1 MNIKVIVGEYEYV
14 NTHIIKFSLDKSAQN
29 ISHTFELQLKIPKY
43 LNYEEYK
50 KVVIVKNQQEVKFL
64 INDKVFLLGIAEKIQ
79 INEKGNEIILS
90 GRSKMILLVNGQ
102 GIIKEYYERNL
113 VKLFAQ
119 VFKDNNIDKFQIDN
133 TTSQMKIVNNIGTK
147 LKNIPSNVRII
158 MKKEDTIFS
167 FIDRYAII
175 CRCVA
180 ISDNEGNLLLTR
192 ESEKAIDDEQGQD
205 GFEIRVLVN
214 GEGESNAHPEGYVC
228 DFTNRV
234 RYISMMSQNHT
245 AYMFD
250 GANNGK
256 NTKTKPF
263 KVIIDDQV
271 TLPTMRRHEYKVGAD
286 GEVLAANAEW
296 ILNRKR
302 AESQK
307 VSVSLGGKV
316 AEVFLSKNPE
326 LLQLVKTT
334 NQYAQIEN
342 ENLVIAEMS
351 VSISNDT
358 GLVVKLGLVP
368 TNSYTF
374 APDSKTFLQG
384 HNAKI
389 ISAIEPPSQPKL
401 ILQIEPRIKRLD
413 YDPITPYLEAP
424 NSGNFSA
431 GNFEATQNLLTA
443 RNLQNKKYSK

>member
-1 MNIKVIVGEYEYV
+1 
-14 NTHIIKFSLDKSAQN
+14 
-29 ISHTFELQLKIPKY
+29 
-43 LNYEEYK
+43 
-50 KVVIVKNQQEVKFL
+50 
-64 INDKVFLLGIAEKIQ
+64 
-79 INEKGNEIILS
+79 
-90 GRSKMILLVNGQ
+90 
-102 GIIKEYYERNL
+102 
-113 VKLFAQ
+113 
-119 VFKDNNIDKFQIDN
+119 
-133 TTSQMKIVNNIGTK
+133 
-147 LKNIPSNVRII
+147 
-158 MKKEDTIFS
+158 
-167 FIDRYAII
+167 
-175 CRCVA
+175 
-180 ISDNEGNLLLTR
+180 
-192 ESEKAIDDEQGQD
+192 
-205 GFEIRVLVN
+205 
-214 GEGESNAHPEGYVC
+214 
-228 DFTNRV
+228 
-234 RYISMMSQNHT
+234 
-245 AYMFD
+245 MFD

-256 NTKTKPF
+256 NAKTKPF

-307 VSVSLGGKV
+307 VSVSLGGRV

-351 VSISNDT
+351 VSVSNDT

-374 APDSKTFLQG
+374 ATDSKTFLKG
-384 HNAKI
+384 HSAKI

-413 YDPITPYLEAP
+413 YDPITPLLEAP

>member
-1 MNIKVIVGEYEYV
+1 MDIKVIVGEYEYV

-43 LNYEEYK
+43 SNYEEYK

-64 INDKVFLLGIAEKIQ
+64 INDRVFLLGIAEKIQ

-133 TTSQMKIVNNIGTK
+133 TISEMKIVNNIGTK
-147 LKNIPSNVRII
+147 LKNIPSNVRIV

-192 ESEKAIDDEQGQD
+192 ESEKAIDDEQEQD

-214 GEGESNAHPEGYVC
+214 GEGESNAHPEGYVS

-256 NTKTKPF
+256 NAKTKPF

-307 VSVSLGGKV
+307 VSVSLCGRV

-374 APDSKTFLQG
+374 ATDSKTFLKG

-389 ISAIEPPSQPKL
+389 ISAIEPASQPKL

-413 YDPITPYLEAP
+413 YDPITPLLEAP

-431 GNFEATQNLLTA
+431 GNLEATQNLLTA